1 MATASADRFGGRRG
15 ILGLAVEIIIGCT
28 WLSLRKGGV
37 GEGGGEGGE
46 RTSNM
51 SWCELVGLG
60 EQIHNDRNCRRDRL
74 TSAQGRRMIFEFT
87 TIVIVLTSGNH
98 TFDRVSSSISMFGP
112 NRKFLLR

>member
-1 MATASADRFGGRRG
+1 ML
-15 ILGLAVEIIIGCT
+15 IICEVLGLGGQPWVSE
-28 WLSLRKGGV
+28 LLKLVRERGV
-37 GEGGGEGGE
+37 GEGGGGGGE

-51 SWCELVGLG
+51 SWYELVRLG

-112 NRKFLLR
+112 NSKFLLR

>member
-1 MATASADRFGGRRG
+1 MHLVVPAER
-15 ILGLAVEIIIGCT
+15 
-28 WLSLRKGGV
+28 GGV

-51 SWCELVGLG
+51 SWYELVRLG

-112 NRKFLLR
+112 NSKFLLR